1 MSIRFDGDSM
11 PSKKALLDQAAGVG
25 LVFEEDSLQELF
37 FLDFCR
43 VLWTNGHLVGVR
55 TMSQA
60 LQKQFESQVESN

>member
-1 MSIRFDGDSM
+1 M

-43 VLWTNGHLVGVR
+43 ILWTNGHLVGVR

-60 LQKQFESQVESN
+60 LQKQFESEVKAN